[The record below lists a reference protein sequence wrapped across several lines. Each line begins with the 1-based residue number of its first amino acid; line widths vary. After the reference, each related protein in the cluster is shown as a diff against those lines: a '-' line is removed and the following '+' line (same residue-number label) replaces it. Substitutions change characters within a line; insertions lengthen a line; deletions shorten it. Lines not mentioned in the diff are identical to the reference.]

1 MKTIRFKFFKIFTLA
16 LLLTIIA
23 VTCSKNDSSNNPDV
37 NEIAGTDWNGTYYFT
52 TTNFDDGWTSVVK
65 DDWVEVT
72 KDNMK
77 VLIHFPQ
84 ENTAMQN
91 NGQSYIDNLWNALV
105 APRYSNIQDYK
116 VADDILSSSSAY
128 FASATLTENA
138 TGKQVYVGLFATG
151 TSDWMEFVFPSKKD
165 FVNYFGVDINTITW
179 MSDIAIYNPLARMEG
194 YNMFA
199 VAATDLS
206 GKWSNNFAS
215 NAYYVNIYTGWSAGM
230 TTYSLTETFV
240 FGTSNYN
247 WNLVAATTTGGY
259 TGVNQAK
266 SSGTYSLPNYW
277 QIHCSNISDDPKT
290 YNVYFS
296 CVKGA
301 RILWM
306 QDAEYPTSYISY
318 GRIK

>member
-1 MKTIRFKFFKIFTLA
+1 MKATRFNTLKFFITA
-16 LLLTIIA
+16 LLLTVITA
-23 VTCSKNDSSNNPDV
+23 ACSKEDNSANPDTSGV
-37 NEIAGTDWNGTYYFT
+37 DGTNWNGTYYYS

-84 ENTAMQN
+84 EATASASNGQTYINTA
-91 NGQSYIDNLWNALV
+91 WNALV
-105 APRYSNIQDYK
+105 APRYSNIQDYT
-116 VADDILSSSSAY
+116 VAENILSAFSAY
-128 FASATLTENA
+128 FASATLTDNA
-138 TGKQVYVGLFATG
+138 TGKQVYVGLFQKG
-151 TSDWMEFVFPSKKD
+151 SGEWMEFVFPSKTD

-179 MSDIAIYNPLARMEG
+179 TSDIAIYDPMARMAG
-194 YNMFA
+194 YNKFA
-199 VAATDLS
+199 VAATDLP
-206 GKWSNNFAS
+206 GKWSNDFAS

-230 TTYSLTETFV
+230 TTYSSNETYV
-240 FGTSNYN
+240 FGSSKYD
-247 WNLVAATTTGGY
+247 WSLVAATTTGGS
-259 TGVNQAK
+259 TSVNQAK

-277 QIHCSNISDDPKT
+277 QLSCSNISDKPKT

-318 GRIK
+318 GRIE